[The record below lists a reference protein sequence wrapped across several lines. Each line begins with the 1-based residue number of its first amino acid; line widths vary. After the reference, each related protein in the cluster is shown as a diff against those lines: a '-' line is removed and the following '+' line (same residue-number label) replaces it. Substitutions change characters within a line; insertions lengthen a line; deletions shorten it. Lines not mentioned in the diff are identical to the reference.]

1 MGKLTRTLNWFKRHS
16 RVITLISA
24 AILAVFGII
33 LLTNSLP
40 TLTAHISDAL
50 RDHGLGWLVDAG

>member
-1 MGKLTRTLNWFKRHS
+1 
-16 RVITLISA
+16 LISA

-33 LLTNSLP
+33 LLTDSLP
-40 TLTAHISDAL
+40 TLTAHMSNAL